1 MVNCDHCGKVF
12 KYNCHLL
19 RHLSSKTPCY
29 SKTPPEFVDIY
40 NKGDVINKREC
51 YEVNDMK
58 HQDFVKNDV
67 KHGVL

>member
-29 SKTPPEFVDIY
+29 SKPPPEFVD
-40 NKGDVINKREC
+40 KKDSKTS
-51 YEVNDMK
+51 MK
-58 HQDFVKNDV
+58 SLKMIMM
-67 KHGVL
+67 L